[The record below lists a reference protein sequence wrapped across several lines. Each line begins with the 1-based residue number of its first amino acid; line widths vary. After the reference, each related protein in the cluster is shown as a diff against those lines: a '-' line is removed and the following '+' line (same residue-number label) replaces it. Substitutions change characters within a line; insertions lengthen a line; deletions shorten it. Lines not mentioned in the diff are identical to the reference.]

1 MAHLAAIAGRIPF
14 INFFD
19 GFRTSHEIQKIEVL
33 TYEQLATLL
42 DRPALERFRRQA
54 LHPDH
59 PVIRGT
65 AQNPDIY
72 FQEREAGNRF
82 YLALPDLVES
92 YMAKITALTGR
103 EYHLFNYHG
112 APDAERVIIAMGSV
126 CDTVQEV
133 VETLNAAGEKVG
145 LLSVHLY
152 RPFSLAHFFAQLP
165 ASVQRIAVLDR
176 TKEPGAQAEPLC
188 LDVKNAFYQRD
199 DAPLIVGGR
208 YALGGKDVLPND
220 IAAVFDN
227 LRQPQ
232 PKDGFTLGIVDDVTF
247 TSLPAR
253 QEPLAVSHAGI
264 TACKFWGM
272 GSDGTVGAN
281 KSAIKIIGDNTPLY
295 AQAYFS
301 YDSKKSGG
309 LSLIHI

>member
-1 MAHLAAIAGRIPF
+1 M
-14 INFFD
+14 
-19 GFRTSHEIQKIEVL
+19 
-33 TYEQLATLL
+33 
-42 DRPALERFRRQA
+42 
-54 LHPDH
+54 
-59 PVIRGT
+59 
-65 AQNPDIY
+65 
-72 FQEREAGNRF
+72 
-82 YLALPDLVES
+82 
-92 YMAKITALTGR
+92 
-103 EYHLFNYHG
+103 
-112 APDAERVIIAMGSV
+112 
-126 CDTVQEV
+126 
-133 VETLNAAGEKVG
+133 G

-227 LRQPQ
+227 LRQPL

-253 QEPLAVSHAGI
+253 QVPLAVSHAGI

-309 LSLIHI
+309 SPSRTCALATGQSPRPT